1 MKIHEIDPLLVEVP
15 IPIQTPRLLIRPPQE
30 GDGAA
35 LFEAKAASWPELQS
49 WMPWAQD
56 KERHSAERDEIMC
69 RRKHAEFLLRDDLM
83 MLVFDRDRLEL
94 IASTGLH
101 RMNWRTR
108 LFEIG
113 FWVRSDQA
121 RKGIATEITNALV
134 RFAFGA
140 LSANKIYICHDKE
153 NAASA
158 RVIEKLGF
166 ALEGESSV
174 HGELN
179 GTIRT
184 RCHYGRYGLDG
195 LPNLDVTWPMQA

>member
-1 MKIHEIDPLLVEVP
+1 MKIQEVDPLLVEVP
-15 IPIQTPRLLIRPPQE
+15 VPIQTPRLLIRPPQK

-56 KERHSAERDEIMC
+56 KDEHSVERDEIMC
-69 RRKHAEFLLRDDLM
+69 RRKHAEFLLRNDLM
-83 MLVFDRDRLEL
+83 MLVFDRHTLEL
-94 IASTGLH
+94 LASSGLH

-113 FWVRSDQA
+113 FWVRSD
-121 RKGIATEITNALV
+121 RTRIGIATELTNALI
-134 RFAFGA
+134 RFGFAA

-153 NAASA
+153 NIASA
-158 RVIEKLGF
+158 RVIDKLGF
-166 ALEGESSV
+166 KPEGESRV

-179 GTIRT
+179 GIIRT
-184 RCHYGRYGLDG
+184 RCHYGRYNAEC
-195 LPNLDVTWPMQA
+195 LPELDVSWPMS